1 MKTLLALALAAVPAF
16 APAATLYK
24 SIGPNG
30 EIVYSDQPP
39 PSGKVE
45 KTFNFSNLPATPLPD
60 AVVKYRNELQKSME
74 KRLAESG
81 RPSSGHPVIFTAKWC
96 GYCRQALA
104 YLGEKK
110 IGYTEHDIDTPG
122 GMRAFAATGA
132 SKGVPL
138 LLVGERKVQGFSRP
152 AYDSLFPKSGR

>member
-1 MKTLLALALAAVPAF
+1 MKTLIIVAALALSAATH
-16 APAATLYK
+16 AATLYK

-39 PSGKVE
+39 QSGKVE
-45 KTFNFSNLPATPLPD
+45 KTFNFSNLPSTPLPD
-60 AVVKYRNELQKSME
+60 SVVKYRNELQKSME
-74 KRLAESG
+74 KRLADSG
-81 RPSSGHPVIFTAKWC
+81 RADPRQPVIFTAKWC

-110 IGYTEHDIDTPG
+110 IGYTEHDIDTPS

-132 SKGVPL
+132 SGGVPY
-138 LLVGERKVQGFSRP
+138 LLVGEQKVRGFSRP
-152 AYDSLFPKSGR
+152 AYDTLFTAKR